1 MVSSVRSA
9 LAYQRVEQFSRLG
22 GEITNLVQAL
32 QSERE
37 DTIRYITMGPAGGG
51 RGSPATDAAPQLA
64 VLTQDRNATDRLAAR
79 VRSGAATIGT
89 SYPAVAQ
96 QEAKGAIT
104 AINGLPALRS
114 AAIGTHLPSLAVI
127 QEYAAT
133 ITQLLALEDE
143 IATGSNDAVL
153 ADNARVVGLISATKE
168 QVSQEQAILTSALTP
183 DLVGANQFQ
192 PGQLAAINAAQAEQ
206 QADLA
211 QFSLTATSGQ
221 RHLYESD
228 LSSAQADR
236 AQAQVQQ
243 AITLA
248 LEGGSSAENPAFTNA
263 ASGSV
268 YLVSSLHAVEQG
280 LMSSVI
286 GQSGALRGRAI
297 AAALVEGL
305 AVIMVLALA
314 LLFTLALGRSMT
326 RPLHQLRTGAL
337 EVAGVRLPETVRL
350 MSGGGSSEAP
360 LEVVPIDVDSTDE
373 IGEVAR
379 AFDQVHREAVR
390 LAANE
395 AALRGNINA
404 MFVNLSR
411 RSQTLVERQI
421 RLIDDLEQGEQDSE
435 RLANLF
441 QMDHLATRMRRNSE
455 NLLVLAGHELSRRW
469 SEPVALVNVLRAAVS
484 EIEHYERVIPD
495 MQPGLSV
502 RGQAVNDVVHLLSEL
517 AENATTFS
525 PAETLVHVSGYSLN
539 SGGVLLDITDQGVG
553 MGAEEMAHANW
564 RLDNPPVV
572 DVAVSRRMGLFVV
585 ARLAARHGIHV
596 RLRPA
601 SKGGLTALVWLP
613 DEVITRETPENLADL
628 RPPGASSTP
637 AATPWMDTGLAVE
650 GSDESPAAP
659 GPRGKCARCGPRPA
673 SPGLLTPH
681 RATQS
686 RASPGRDCLGPASWD
701 WASRRPAS
709 PRWASLETA
718 SPEASPGGQP
728 GGGQPGIGDAARS
741 WPDAPA
747 AQPAPS
753 ANGTSLSPA
762 SAASR
767 PAPGA
772 RDVIIPPAES
782 TGPASRLPIFES
794 VESDWF
800 RRGGR
805 PVSRTTPLRGHG
817 HGHGHGRDGLVLA
830 RGCGM
835 AGGGGGPGPRVRG
848 HHAGRTA

>member
-1 MVSSVRSA
+1 M
-9 LAYQRVEQFSRLG
+9 
-22 GEITNLVQAL
+22 
-32 QSERE
+32 
-37 DTIRYITMGPAGGG
+37 
-51 RGSPATDAAPQLA
+51 
-64 VLTQDRNATDRLAAR
+64 
-79 VRSGAATIGT
+79 
-89 SYPAVAQ
+89 AQ
-96 QEAKGAIT
+96 KEAKGAIT
-104 AINGLPALRS
+104 AINGLAALRN
-114 AAIGTHLPSLAVI
+114 AAVRTQLPSLAVI

-211 QFSLTATSGQ
+211 QFSLTATSSQ

-248 LEGGSSAENPAFTNA
+248 LDGGSSAENPAFTNA

-268 YLVSSLHAVEQG
+268 YLVSSLHSVEQG

-286 GQSGALRGRAI
+286 GQSGGLRGRAI
-297 AAALVEGL
+297 TAALLEGFS
-305 AVIMVLALA
+305 VILVLALA
-314 LLFTLALGRSMT
+314 MLFTVALGRSMT
-326 RPLHQLRTGAL
+326 RPLHRLRTGAL

-350 MSGGGSSEAP
+350 MSGGGSGETS
-360 LEVVPIDVDSTDE
+360 LEVAPIDVDSTDE

-495 MQPGLSV
+495 MQP
-502 RGQAVNDVVHLLSEL
+502 
-517 AENATTFS
+517 
-525 PAETLVHVSGYSLN
+525 
-539 SGGVLLDITDQGVG
+539 
-553 MGAEEMAHANW
+553 
-564 RLDNPPVV
+564 
-572 DVAVSRRMGLFVV
+572 
-585 ARLAARHGIHV
+585 
-596 RLRPA
+596 
-601 SKGGLTALVWLP
+601 
-613 DEVITRETPENLADL
+613 
-628 RPPGASSTP
+628 
-637 AATPWMDTGLAVE
+637 
-650 GSDESPAAP
+650 
-659 GPRGKCARCGPRPA
+659 
-673 SPGLLTPH
+673 
-681 RATQS
+681 
-686 RASPGRDCLGPASWD
+686 
-701 WASRRPAS
+701 
-709 PRWASLETA
+709 
-718 SPEASPGGQP
+718 
-728 GGGQPGIGDAARS
+728 
-741 WPDAPA
+741 
-747 AQPAPS
+747 
-753 ANGTSLSPA
+753 
-762 SAASR
+762 
-767 PAPGA
+767 
-772 RDVIIPPAES
+772 
-782 TGPASRLPIFES
+782 
-794 VESDWF
+794 
-800 RRGGR
+800 
-805 PVSRTTPLRGHG
+805 
-817 HGHGHGRDGLVLA
+817 
-830 RGCGM
+830 
-835 AGGGGGPGPRVRG
+835 
-848 HHAGRTA
+848 